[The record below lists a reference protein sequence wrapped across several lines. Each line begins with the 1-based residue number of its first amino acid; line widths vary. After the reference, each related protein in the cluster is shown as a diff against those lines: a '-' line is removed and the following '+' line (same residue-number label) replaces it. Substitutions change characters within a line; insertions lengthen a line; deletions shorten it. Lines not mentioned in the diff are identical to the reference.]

1 MILKRIVDVIASLVG
16 LVVLAPLFIII
27 AIAIRLGSSG
37 PIFHRAKRVGK
48 DGREFRLY
56 KFRTMVNNA
65 DKQGPGITAAG
76 DNRITRVGRILRRAK
91 LDELPQLINV
101 LRGEMSL
108 VGPRPEDPRY
118 VALYDER
125 QRTVLS
131 VHPGIT
137 SLASVEYRNE
147 EKILQGSDWEKLYI
161 EKVMPDKL
169 TLDLQYVEN
178 QSLWLDIKIISKTLL
193 SLFK

>member
-1 MILKRIVDVIASLVG
+1 MVVSLVG
-16 LVVLAPLFIII
+16 LVCLAPLFIII
-27 AIAIRLGSSG
+27 AMAIRVSSPG
-37 PIFHRAKRVGK
+37 PIFHRANRIGQ
-48 DGREFRLY
+48 GGQEFRLY

-76 DNRITRVGRILRRAK
+76 DHRITPVGRILRRTK

-118 VALYDER
+118 VALYDEK
-125 QRTVLS
+125 QRAVLS

-137 SLASVEYRNE
+137 SLASVEYRSE
-147 EKILQGSDWEKLYI
+147 EKILQGDDWEKLYI
-161 EKVMPDKL
+161 EKVMPEKL
-169 TLDLQYVEN
+169 ALDLRYIEN
-178 QSLWLDIKIISKTLL
+178 QSLWSDIKIILKTLL

>member
-1 MILKRIVDVIASLVG
+1 MILKRILDITASLMG
-16 LVVLAPLFIII
+16 LVVLAPFFIIF
-27 AIAIRLGSSG
+27 AIAIRFGSPG
-37 PIFHRAKRVGK
+37 PIFHKAKRVGK
-48 DGREFRLY
+48 DGQEFRLY

-65 DKQGPGITAAG
+65 DKQGPGITASG
-76 DNRITRVGRILRRAK
+76 DSRITPMGRILRRTK

-118 VALYDER
+118 VALYSEN
-125 QRTVLS
+125 QRVVLS

-147 EKILQGSDWEKLYI
+147 EKILQGNGWEKLYV

-169 TLDLQYVEN
+169 TLDLSYVEN
-178 QSLWLDIKIISKTLL
+178 QSLWLDIKIIVKTLL

>member
-1 MILKRIVDVIASLVG
+1 
-16 LVVLAPLFIII
+16 
-27 AIAIRLGSSG
+27 
-37 PIFHRAKRVGK
+37 AKRVGK

>member
-1 MILKRIVDVIASLVG
+1 MKRTVDIVVSLVG
-16 LVVLAPLFIII
+16 SIVLVPLFIIL
-27 AIAIRLGSSG
+27 AIAIRFSSPG
-37 PIFHRAKRVGK
+37 PTFHKAKRVGK
-48 DGREFRLY
+48 DGQEFRLY

-76 DNRITRVGRILRRAK
+76 DHRITPVGRVLRRTK

-101 LRGEMSL
+101 LHGEMSL

-118 VALYDER
+118 VALYSEK

-131 VHPGIT
+131 VRPGIT

-147 EKILQGSDWEKLYI
+147 EKILLGDDWEKLYI

-169 TLDLQYVEN
+169 TLDLHYVEN
-178 QSLWLDIKIISKTLL
+178 QSLWLDIKIILKTLL